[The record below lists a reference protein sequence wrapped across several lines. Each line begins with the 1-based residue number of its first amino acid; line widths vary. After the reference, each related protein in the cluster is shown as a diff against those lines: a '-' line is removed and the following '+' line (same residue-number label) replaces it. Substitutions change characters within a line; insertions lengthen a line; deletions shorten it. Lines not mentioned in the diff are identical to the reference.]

1 MSTRINPEHVLG
13 IVEKHRG
20 KRGWIISILDDLQND
35 YNYLPKNALKIVAH
49 QTGSSLVD
57 LYGIATF
64 YSFFSLEPRGEHL
77 ASVCTGTACHVRG
90 AAEILEAFEDK
101 LDLKAGQTSA
111 DREFTLNT
119 VNCLGACA
127 LGPVAVVDGEYH
139 RNVMSS
145 EVEGIVDRCSQEI
158 DPSDVESMFQIHCSC
173 PHCNRSLVT
182 FDHLL
187 DGQYPM
193 IHVTVLHGHRHG
205 WLRLSSLYG
214 DHRVESQHAI
224 PHDDVIKYF
233 CPRCHSELRSARACP
248 ACDATMVPLL
258 VRGGGTVQICSRS
271 GCKEHLLDLS
281 R

>member
-1 MSTRINPEHVLG
+1 MSTRINPEHVLR

-20 KRGWIISILDDLQND
+20 KRGWIISILDDLQSD
-35 YNYLPKNALKIVAH
+35 YNYLHKDALKIVAH
-49 QTGSSLVD
+49 RTGSSLVD

-64 YSFFSLEPRGEHL
+64 YSFFSLEPRGEHV

-90 AAEILEAFEDK
+90 APDVLEAFEDT
-101 LDLKAGQTSA
+101 LDLKPGETSS
-111 DREFTLNT
+111 DRKFTLNT

-127 LGPVAVVDGEYH
+127 LGPVAVIDGEYH
-139 RNVMSS
+139 RDVKTS
-145 EVEGIVDRCSQEI
+145 EVDDIIEKCDLEF
-158 DPSDVESMFQIHCSC
+158 DPSDVESMFQINCSC

-182 FDHLL
+182 YDHLL

-214 DHRVESQHAI
+214 DYRIESEHVI
-224 PHDDVIKYF
+224 PHDDVVKYF
-233 CPRCHSELRSARACP
+233 CPRCHGELRSTRDCP
-248 ACDATMVPLL
+248 RCDASMVPLL
-258 VRGGGTVQICSRS
+258 VRAGGVVLICSRS